1 MRMHMRMHMHMHMR
15 MRMRMHMHMDMHMVR
30 SQAARVGAVVPGAP
44 LAAGGALLYDY
55 RLVHAGSPNEGR
67 CAEGGEGGAEGG
79 GVEGSAEGGVEGGG
93 VEGGVEGGEEGGGE
107 GGEGGERPILQL
119 TYSRGGYRD
128 RFRNYG
134 FEQLFCD

>member
-1 MRMHMRMHMHMHMR
+1 MLHVACPCACTCTCTSARA
-15 MRMRMHMHMDMHMVR
+15 
-30 SQAARVGAVVPGAP
+30 QAARVGAVVPGAP

-67 CAEGGEGGAEGG
+67 CAEGGEGDAEGG
-79 GVEGSAEGGVEGGG
+79 GVEGS
-93 VEGGVEGGEEGGGE
+93 GE